1 MIEDDRTEFKS
12 SWADNY
18 LRNVAALANTGGGRL
33 YVGVDDH
40 GDVVGVDDIV
50 RLLKLIPDKIQTTL
64 GIVPTVR
71 HLTSDGLDYI
81 EIDINPGVHP
91 VFHDGGIWVKT
102 GSTTRRLEN
111 GELSSFLSQ
120 NPQMAWSSYPADG
133 FTFDD
138 IDTYAFREFKKLARD
153 LGQLTDS
160 EMELPTEAILD
171 KLELTAGGKP
181 SRAAAMLFTNSPERI
196 SGGAM
201 IRIARMK
208 DADVLFYDEIRA
220 PLYLQ
225 VDMAVNLIKMKYTT
239 SPVGY
244 RGLSMVEYT
253 PYPFAAVREAIL
265 NAIINNDYGQMV
277 PVKIM
282 VYDDHMEILNIGGIP
297 YGTNLESI
305 MRDHVSRPRNRG
317 IAFVFRLVK
326 YIEHFGRGLEK
337 INRSYDGTDVTP
349 PSYDANNV
357 MFFVRFE
364 NIVKAKGI
372 VSSDFYG
379 NPLEPEVEIQDDGGR
394 AAVISAISNDSGITL
409 KGLEEATG
417 LSYKKVRQ
425 IREELVAQEIIVNY
439 GSDRKPI
446 WKVVNRI

>member
-12 SWADNY
+12 SWADKY

-201 IRIARMK
+201 IRIARM
-208 DADVLFYDEIRA
+208 RM
-220 PLYLQ
+220 Q
-225 VDMAVNLIKMKYTT
+225 T
-239 SPVGY
+239 SCSTMRSGRPSTS
-244 RGLSMVEYT
+244 RWT
-253 PYPFAAVREAIL
+253 WP
-265 NAIINNDYGQMV
+265 
-277 PVKIM
+277 
-282 VYDDHMEILNIGGIP
+282 
-297 YGTNLESI
+297 SI
-305 MRDHVSRPRNRG
+305 
-317 IAFVFRLVK
+317 
-326 YIEHFGRGLEK
+326 
-337 INRSYDGTDVTP
+337 
-349 PSYDANNV
+349 
-357 MFFVRFE
+357 
-364 NIVKAKGI
+364 
-372 VSSDFYG
+372 
-379 NPLEPEVEIQDDGGR
+379 
-394 AAVISAISNDSGITL
+394 
-409 KGLEEATG
+409 
-417 LSYKKVRQ
+417 
-425 IREELVAQEIIVNY
+425 
-439 GSDRKPI
+439 
-446 WKVVNRI
+446 